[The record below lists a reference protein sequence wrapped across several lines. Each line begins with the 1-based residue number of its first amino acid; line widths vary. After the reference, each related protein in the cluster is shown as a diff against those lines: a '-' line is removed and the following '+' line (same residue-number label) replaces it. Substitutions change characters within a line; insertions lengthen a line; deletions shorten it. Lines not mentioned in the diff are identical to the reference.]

1 MTAAVEK
8 GMRVAAT
15 EVAEQVVILLHDSG
29 KLNCTIEE
37 ARKVLPFE
45 EMKIVSKRSS
55 AMKKVRAERKSAE
68 KKVSKKP
75 SIKKKPVMLLP
86 FCGTIED
93 CWCKGVRFNH
103 GLYTQ
108 CTNGPQSGGEYC
120 KTCQKSSDNSAA
132 SKPTYGD
139 IRDRAVHKLD
149 YRDPRGKQEIC
160 YANVAKKQ
168 GLDLDRAQR
177 VATAFGWKIPA
188 EQLVERATKRGRPG
202 KKSPS
207 KKSLKPKKAEKK
219 ASAMDD
225 KIAELVAQAAEEVF
239 HVSPDA
245 LAVAKKPTVKRK
257 VKAEKKESPEK
268 VAAKLAKKEAK
279 AEKEAA
285 KLAKKEAAEK
295 VKAEKLAANLAKK
308 EASDKVKAEKLAA
321 NLAKKEASDKVKA
334 EKLAAKLAKKEAAD
348 KVKAEKLAANLAKK
362 EAAEKVKAEKLAAK
376 VAEKAE
382 EDAAKVAAK
391 AAKEALKLAEKAEKE
406 IAKAVAKAKR
416 KEAKELK
423 EIEKLIGQLQ
433 EFGAGLADDA
443 RIMVQAP
450 VEKDAS
456 RADIIAQLRKRVSAA
471 KRAAKKAAKK
481 AEQAKLLTTAAIVSS
496 SEEELKEEIVTDIE
510 FDSEFGSDEKEDDLA
525 ETDEELLVL
534 GDAQKVYID
543 GTAYYISDYGETKNM
558 LFTYPLGKEVGTYDE
573 ETGDI
578 HEVIIE
584 D

>member
-219 ASAMDD
+219 ASTMDD

-279 AEKEAA
+279 AEKEIA

-308 EASDKVKAEKLAA
+308 EAA
-321 NLAKKEASDKVKA
+321 DKVKA

-382 EDAAKVAAK
+382 KDAAKVAAK

-443 RIMVQAP
+443 GIMVHTTSKFI
-450 VEKDAS
+450 VEERPQVTTRFEIQKDVD

-525 ETDEELLVL
+525 ETDEEQIELT
-534 GDAQKVYID
+534 DAQKVYIE
-543 GTAYYISDYGETKNM
+543 GTAYYLSDYGETKNM
-558 LFTYPLGKEVGTYDE
+558 LFTYPLGEVVGTYDE

-578 HEVIIE
+578 QEVIIE

>member
-321 NLAKKEASDKVKA
+321 
-334 EKLAAKLAKKEAAD
+334 KLAKKEAAD

>member
-1 MTAAVEK
+1 MSIVMTAAVEK

-321 NLAKKEASDKVKA
+321 
-334 EKLAAKLAKKEAAD
+334 KLAKKEAAD

-362 EAAEKVKAEKLAAK
+362 EAAEKVKAEKLAAE

-382 EDAAKVAAK
+382 KDAAKVAAK

>member
-1 MTAAVEK
+1 MQSMSIVMTAAVEK

-68 KKVSKKP
+68 KKVSSKP

-334 EKLAAKLAKKEAAD
+334 EKLAAKLAKKEAA
-348 KVKAEKLAANLAKK
+348 
-362 EAAEKVKAEKLAAK
+362 EKVKAEKLAAE

-382 EDAAKVAAK
+382 KDAAKVAAK